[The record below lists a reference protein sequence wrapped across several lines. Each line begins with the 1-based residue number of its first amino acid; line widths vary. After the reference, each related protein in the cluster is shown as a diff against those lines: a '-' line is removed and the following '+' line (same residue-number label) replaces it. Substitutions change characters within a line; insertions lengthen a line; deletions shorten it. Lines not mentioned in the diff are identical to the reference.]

1 MSNTKPC
8 PHCGTVNRAIARLC
22 KRCSAPLTA
31 AAARRCA
38 RCNYQTEPGARFCR
52 NCGAPQ
58 PRPCLQCGAF
68 LRPKARFCIKC
79 GVKAAGIE
87 PPCPHCGTPNRPKA
101 RFCRHCR
108 TQLRGAPAA
117 PVMRAPRF
125 GTGRMPSQAVL
136 NNRYV
141 ILKKL
146 AQGGM
151 SAIYQA
157 LDKQRPGVIWAI
169 KEMSETA
176 INPGD
181 RAETVEAFRREAVM
195 LQALKHPNLVK
206 VVDVF
211 RDPDKGRWYMV
222 MELIEGKTLLEIMEA
237 TPGNLPERRVLTWAA
252 QVCDVLHF
260 LHTQNPPIIY
270 RDMKP
275 GNVMEVKKNGVC
287 KVIDFGIARFW
298 KPGRT
303 KDTLI
308 LGTPGYAPPEQY
320 GKGQTT
326 APSDVYALGATLHHL
341 LTGRDPESK
350 PFKFPPIRQLNPRIS
365 TRNEAVIIK
374 ATQIKPA
381 ERYQTIAELKSALV
395 PETPQAHARPVDPV
409 GAFIRMLFGRSS

>member
-1 MSNTKPC
+1 
-8 PHCGTVNRAIARLC
+8 
-22 KRCSAPLTA
+22 
-31 AAARRCA
+31 
-38 RCNYQTEPGARFCR
+38 
-52 NCGAPQ
+52 
-58 PRPCLQCGAF
+58 
-68 LRPKARFCIKC
+68 
-79 GVKAAGIE
+79 
-87 PPCPHCGTPNRPKA
+87 
-101 RFCRHCR
+101 
-108 TQLRGAPAA
+108 
-117 PVMRAPRF
+117 MRAPRF

-365 TRNEAVIIK
+365 TRTEAVIIK

-395 PETPQAHARPVDPV
+395 PETPQAQARPVDPV